1 MRGWRWGVAIKPIID
16 FQLKPIKV
24 FCLIVII
31 LHVRTCP
38 SAWTPLTPNAPW
50 RLTSFVTG
58 EREEDKERKREGEM
72 AVVGW
77 CFGAWPKFVWRR
89 EGWRRCRADQLSPR
103 WSPVCSQLQPGY
115 QLLELFGKGASIQ
128 HPPGEEEWKQS
139 ISKWDHLGHLN
150 NCAHIINISSPAL
163 FMEKQWSCGFSFKK
177 VVKVKVEWG

>member
-1 MRGWRWGVAIKPIID
+1 MRGWQQGAAIKPIID

-24 FCLIVII
+24 FCLIVNI

-38 SAWTPLTPNAPW
+38 SAWTPLTPQLAVADDVH
-50 RLTSFVTG
+50 RHG
-58 EREEDKERKREGEM
+58 RKRGRERERERVT
-72 AVVGW
+72 VVGS
-77 CFGAWPKFVWRR
+77 WPKFVWRR
-89 EGWRRCRADQLSPR
+89 EGWRRWGRADQLSPR

-128 HPPGEEEWKQS
+128 HPQGEEEWKQS

-163 FMEKQWSCGFSFKK
+163 FMEKNGRCGF
-177 VVKVKVEWG
+177 

>member
-1 MRGWRWGVAIKPIID
+1 MRGWRRGVANKPIID
-16 FQLKPIKV
+16 FQLKAIKV

-31 LHVRTCP
+31 RHVRTCP

-50 RLTSFVTG
+50 RMTSSVTG
-58 EREEDKERKREGEM
+58 EREEARERKREIQRERERE
-72 AVVGW
+72 AVV
-77 CFGAWPKFVWRR
+77 GAWPKSVWRR
-89 EGWRRCRADQLSPR
+89 EGWRRRCRADQLSPR

-163 FMEKQWSCGFSFKK
+163 FMEKQWSCAF
-177 VVKVKVEWG
+177 